1 MGREGVVDKAG
12 GKAHA
17 LALTLFADGIVDIGA
32 VQRIQRG
39 GQALH
44 IRAADGTPPQHSG
57 QQRVGRR
64 CLSLQRCDQLH
75 GHAAGFEALCG
86 QIRQKHVLH
95 DLPSIIKH
103 SQYLRCKYS
112 ISI

>member
-12 GKAHA
+12 SKTHT

-44 IRAADGTPPQHSG
+44 IRAADGAPPQHG
-57 QQRVGRR
+57 GGRR

-86 QIRQKHVLH
+86 QIRQKHILH

-112 ISI
+112 FSI

>member
-12 GKAHA
+12 SKTHTLA
-17 LALTLFADGIVDIGA
+17 LALFADGIVDIGA

-64 CLSLQRCDQLH
+64 CLPLQRRDQLH

-86 QIRQKHVLH
+86 QIRQKYILH

-103 SQYLRCKYS
+103 SHYLRYKYAF
-112 ISI
+112 II